1 MSKRIHELAK
11 EWDVQPKDLV
21 AGLEKLGIR
30 GKRSQSSLTDEEV
43 QRVREALGL
52 VPRPTVAVGTERVV
66 AERVVTERD
75 AGGDHLVTAREQT
88 TETRLRANVIRRRTA
103 REVLKSEDLPPPSST
118 DSASSEVPPALD
130 LEASVPPSL
139 AEVPPAALEPALPV
153 AEPIPAAAAPP
164 PAAAAPAPAAER
176 PLPPPPAAA
185 PEPAAPSASSA
196 APAGRPRPARQVPGP
211 VPAPPPPGFEEMR
224 GVKVLGKIDL
234 RKPAAPAP
242 SPAARGA
249 EPAPGT
255 EAAAA
260 DGAPKKKKGRK
271 VIKKSDMLDT
281 MERDFM
287 RGGKR
292 PQKRRALP
300 GKEQKKTE
308 ITVPRASKRVIR
320 ISEVITVADLARAM
334 GVKAGDVL
342 KKLLDM
348 GMMATINQALDHD
361 TAALVAAEFEHQV
374 ENVAFDVEQMLEAA
388 EAEGGEEK
396 GAVRAPVV
404 TMMGHVDHGKTSLL
418 DAIRST
424 NVAEG
429 EAGGITQ
436 HIGAYTVEVN
446 GRQVTFLDTPG
457 HEAFTAMR
465 ARGAKVTDIVVLV
478 VAADDGVM
486 PQTVEAIN
494 HARAAE
500 VPIIVAINKIDKD
513 NANVERVHQQLAEQ
527 GIVTRDYGGEHE
539 CVHLSAKTGA
549 GIDDLLTTIVLSSD
563 ILELKANPDRNAIG
577 TIVDAH
583 LERGRGPVATV
594 LVQAGT
600 LKVGDDFV
608 CGHIYGRVRA
618 LADDRGRSVNEAP
631 PATPVVVSGMSEVPQ
646 AGDIF
651 QVVGSEKAARQIAL
665 TKLTEKRTQEAARDV
680 APRIT
685 LEDLARRAKEG
696 EVKEL
701 SLVVKA
707 DAQGTLEALLAAL
720 QKIEDPVVAIK
731 IVGQGVGQVSDS
743 DLLLAGVSNA
753 IIVCFNLKPTPAN
766 TAAAERAKV
775 EVRYYD
781 VIYKLTEDVERAAKG
796 LREPTYR
803 QIREGR
809 VEVITPIKIP
819 RLGIIAGSRVVE
831 GKVSRGGW
839 VKLFRTREQVFEG
852 RISSLKHFKEDVR
865 EMPAGQ
871 ECGVGLEGWED
882 FQPGDS
888 METYRLEREE
898 I

>member
-1 MSKRIHELAK
+1 
-11 EWDVQPKDLV
+11 V
-21 AGLEKLGIR
+21 
-30 GKRSQSSLTDEEV
+30 
-43 QRVREALGL
+43 
-52 VPRPTVAVGTERVV
+52 TV
-66 AERVVTERD
+66 
-75 AGGDHLVTAREQT
+75 L
-88 TETRLRANVIRRRTA
+88 
-103 REVLKSEDLPPPSST
+103 
-118 DSASSEVPPALD
+118 
-130 LEASVPPSL
+130 
-139 AEVPPAALEPALPV
+139 
-153 AEPIPAAAAPP
+153 
-164 PAAAAPAPAAER
+164 
-176 PLPPPPAAA
+176 
-185 PEPAAPSASSA
+185 
-196 APAGRPRPARQVPGP
+196 
-211 VPAPPPPGFEEMR
+211 
-224 GVKVLGKIDL
+224 
-234 RKPAAPAP
+234 
-242 SPAARGA
+242 
-249 EPAPGT
+249 
-255 EAAAA
+255 
-260 DGAPKKKKGRK
+260 
-271 VIKKSDMLDT
+271 
-281 MERDFM
+281 
-287 RGGKR
+287 
-292 PQKRRALP
+292 
-300 GKEQKKTE
+300 
-308 ITVPRASKRVIR
+308 
-320 ISEVITVADLARAM
+320 
-334 GVKAGDVL
+334 
-342 KKLLDM
+342 
-348 GMMATINQALDHD
+348 
-361 TAALVAAEFEHQV
+361 
-374 ENVAFDVEQMLEAA
+374 
-388 EAEGGEEK
+388 
-396 GAVRAPVV
+396 
-404 TMMGHVDHGKTSLL
+404 GHVDHGKTSIL
-418 DAIRST
+418 DAIRKT
-424 NVAEG
+424 RVAAG

-436 HIGAYTVEVN
+436 RIGAYKIETADGHPVV
-446 GRQVTFLDTPG
+446 FIDTPG

-465 ARGAKVTDIVVLV
+465 ARGAQVTDLVVLV

-486 PQTVEAIN
+486 PQTVEAIH
-494 HARAAE
+494 HARAAK
-500 VPIIVAINKIDKD
+500 VPIIVAINKVDKD
-513 NANVERVHQQLAEQ
+513 NANVDRVHQQLAEQ
-527 GIVTRDYGGEHE
+527 GIVTRHYGGEHE
-539 CVHLSAKTGA
+539 CVHLSAKTGK

-583 LERGRGPVATV
+583 LERGRGSVATV

-618 LADDRGRSVNEAP
+618 LADDRGQSVTEAP

-731 IVGQGVGQVSDS
+731 IVGQGVGAVSDS
-743 DLLLAGVSNA
+743 DLLLASVSSA
-753 IIVCFNLKPTPAN
+753 IIVCFNLKPTPAS

-809 VEVITPIKIP
+809 VEVVTPIKIP
-819 RLGIIAGSRVVE
+819 RLGVIAGSRVVE

-839 VKLFRTREQVFEG
+839 VKLFRGREQVFEG

-865 EMPAGQ
+865 EMVAGQ

-882 FQPGDS
+882 FQPGDT